1 MSKESLAG
9 FGKHWLNSKLCYA
22 YRQGIKMAESGKKRS
37 FEPMYEETA
46 ASPIRK
52 VIATRLLESKLTIPH
67 FYLFDEVDMKEAFT
81 LKNELNSVSGEKI
94 SFNDIIVKAVAMALE
109 NHPECNVSYHDGMI
123 RTYRDI
129 NINIAVSVEGGLLV
143 PVLRKCREK
152 SLFDIHREARTLV
165 EKARNKKLRPRDQS
179 GGTFTVSN
187 LGVFGLEGS
196 ISIINPPQAMIFT
209 TGAVREVPVVENG
222 RLAVGQ
228 RMKATLSCDHRAVDG
243 AAGALFLADVK
254 NVLEHPREYIVQPLN
269 GI

>member
-1 MSKESLAG
+1 MD
-9 FGKHWLNSKLCYA
+9 
-22 YRQGIKMAESGKKRS
+22 I
-37 FEPMYEETA
+37 EPLYEETA

-52 VIATRLLESKLTIPH
+52 VIAARLLESKRTIPH
-67 FYLFDEVDMKEAFT
+67 FYLFDEVDMRETSILKE
-81 LKNELNSVSGEKI
+81 ELNGGNTEKI
-94 SFNDIIVKAVAMALE
+94 SFNDIIIKAVATALE

-143 PVLRKCREK
+143 PVLRKCGKK
-152 SLFDIHREARTLV
+152 SLFEIHREARTLV
-165 EKARNKKLRPRDQS
+165 EKARSKKLRPGDQS
-179 GGTFTVSN
+179 GGTFTISN

-209 TGAVREVPVVENG
+209 TGTVREVPVVENR

-228 RMKATLSCDHRAVDG
+228 RMKVTLSCDHRAVDG

-254 NVLEHPREYIVQPLN
+254 KVLEHPREYIVQPLN
-269 GI
+269 GV